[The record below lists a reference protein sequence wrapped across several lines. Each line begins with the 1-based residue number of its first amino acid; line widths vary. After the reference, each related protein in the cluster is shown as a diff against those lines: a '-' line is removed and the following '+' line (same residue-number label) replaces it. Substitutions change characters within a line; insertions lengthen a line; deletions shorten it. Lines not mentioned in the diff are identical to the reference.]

1 MLDERRQQ
9 DLLAMKAA
17 LCSLHLDAN
26 ETAMLDRQLKY
37 VETQIYKVQYPD
49 LRHRQYIPQDGTTP
63 VGADSIL
70 YRQFDTVRNAKMIS
84 DYADDLPFADVLQ
97 KEFPIPIKAVGSA
110 YKYSLRD
117 LQHAAF
123 SGVPLDTLRASA
135 CRDSIEFELDD
146 IACFGRPEVGLLGLC
161 NNPNV
166 DVIAV
171 GTGAGGNTWVLKTP
185 LEIIADLSRLS
196 SYVVVK
202 TNQIYRPNTVLMGTA
217 LYEDLSSRPF
227 SALSDRTVIEW
238 FKANNPGITVDGWHR
253 LNTGN
258 AAGNGPRIV
267 SYLRDPRV
275 LQEKI
280 PMEFTQLPPQPKGMA
295 FVINAWAL
303 TAGVHVY
310 QPGAMVYMDGA
321 A

>member
-17 LCSLHLDAN
+17 LCSLNLDAN

-37 VETQIYKVQYPD
+37 VETTIYKVQYPD
-49 LRHRQYIPQDGTTP
+49 LRHRQYIPQDGSTP
-63 VGADSIL
+63 AGADSIL

-84 DYADDLPFADVLQ
+84 DFADDLPFADVIQ
-97 KEFPIPIKAVGSA
+97 REFPIPIKPLGSA

-135 CRDSIEFELDD
+135 ARDSIEYELDD
-146 IACFGRPEVGLLGLC
+146 IACFGRPEVGLLGLV

-166 DVIAV
+166 DVISV
-171 GTGAGGNTWVLKTP
+171 GTGVGGNTWALKTA
-185 LEIIADLSRLS
+185 LEIIADLARLN
-196 SYVVVK
+196 SYIVTK
-202 TNQIYRPNTVLMGTA
+202 TNQIYRANTILMGTA
-217 LYEDLSSRPF
+217 LFEKLSSMPF
-227 SALSDRTVIEW
+227 SNLSDRTVIEW
-238 FKANNPGITVDGWHR
+238 FRSNNPGITIDGWHR
-253 LNTGN
+253 LSTAN
-258 AAGNGPRIV
+258 AAGTGPRV
-267 SYLRDPRV
+267 VAYLRDPRV

-280 PMEFTQLPPQPKGMA
+280 PMEFTQLPPQPKGLA
-295 FVINAWAL
+295 FVINTWAL